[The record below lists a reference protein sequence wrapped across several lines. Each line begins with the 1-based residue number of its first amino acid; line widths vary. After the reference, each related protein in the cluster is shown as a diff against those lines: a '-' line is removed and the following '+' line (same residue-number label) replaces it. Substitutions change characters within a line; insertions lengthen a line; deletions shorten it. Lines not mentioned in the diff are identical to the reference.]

1 MKDAASE
8 SARHVGSNDPDV
20 IVAKWRAIFPD
31 LDYDTA
37 SIWTRM
43 RRATKVLVDASAAAI
58 NPFELTVADFDM
70 LAALYREPLPR
81 VLTIAALAEA
91 TSRTHGSV
99 SVHAKSMSERGLIKR
114 LEASIDARLSPLQL
128 TRKGVSL
135 VEKIVPAIVAAQTEI
150 MAELTRGERRD
161 LATLLRKIG
170 APKPRSRRSP
180 SLRRT
185 TPR

>member
-1 MKDAASE
+1 ML
-8 SARHVGSNDPDV
+8 RMDPDV
-20 IVAKWRAIFPD
+20 VVAKWRALHPD

-43 RRATKVLVDASAAAI
+43 RHATKALVDASARAI
-58 NPFELTVADFDM
+58 TPFELTIADFDT

-81 VLTIAALAEA
+81 VLTVAALAEA

-114 LEASIDARLSPLQL
+114 LEASSDARSSPVQL
-128 TRKGVSL
+128 TRKGVTL
-135 VEKIVPAIVAAQTEI
+135 VEKIFPKIVAAQ
-150 MAELTRGERRD
+150 AEMTVHLTREERRQ

-170 APKPRSRRSP
+170 DSPTSSRRGAA
-180 SLRRT
+180 LRRT
-185 TPR
+185 PAR

>member
-1 MKDAASE
+1 MKAAASE
-8 SARHVGSNDPDV
+8 ARHAGSNDPDV
-20 IVAKWRAIFPD
+20 IVAQWRAIFPD

-37 SIWTRM
+37 SLWTRM
-43 RRATKVLVDASAAAI
+43 RRATKVVVDASATAI
-58 NPFELTVADFDM
+58 TPFELTVADFDM
-70 LAALYREPLPR
+70 LAALYREPPPR

-114 LEASIDARLSPLQL
+114 LEASVDARLSPLQL
-128 TRKGVSL
+128 TRKGLTL

-150 MAELTRGERRD
+150 MAELTRGERRE

-170 APKPRSRRSP
+170 APKARPRRSSALRRSP
-180 SLRRT
+180 AR
-185 TPR
+185 